1 MRFQIDAVACAC
13 IMCLNSLTC
22 LDKLTGKPAPLPIEA
37 PYTVHV
43 RGNFFLGEI
52 QVLKFYLCRAHRTQ
66 RNGTTEN

>member
-52 QVLKFYLCRAHRTQ
+52 QVQY
-66 RNGTTEN
+66 